1 MIKYRPHRN
10 SPSASAKDEQCF
22 ENMDELFGYLF
33 DHMNRIM
40 AYIGSVPVNR
50 KDILIDGNRNV
61 LIIRN
66 SRTLCIGE
74 YEE

>member
-1 MIKYRPHRN
+1 MIKFRPHRN

-40 AYIGSVPVNR
+40 AFIGSDKVNR

-61 LIIRN
+61 FINRN
-66 SRTLCIGE
+66 SRIVYIGE
-74 YEE
+74 FEE

>member
-1 MIKYRPHRN
+1 MIKYRPHRH
-10 SPSASAKDEQCF
+10 SLSASAKDEQCF

-33 DHMNRIM
+33 DHLNRIM
-40 AYIGSVPVNR
+40 SFIGSVPVSR

-61 LIIRN
+61 LINRN
-66 SRTLCIGE
+66 SRILCIGE